1 MNRKTQFES
10 DGWPWNLEMTAVLI
24 SIQIIL
30 ASKFLSLDL
39 TDRKLRVSFM
49 SVPSDGRF
57 KRWSDFHRFVIDQ

>member
-39 TDRKLRVSFM
+39 ADRKLRVSFM
-49 SVPSDGRF
+49 SVPSAIF
-57 KRWSDFHRFVIDQ
+57 KRWSDFHRFVINQ